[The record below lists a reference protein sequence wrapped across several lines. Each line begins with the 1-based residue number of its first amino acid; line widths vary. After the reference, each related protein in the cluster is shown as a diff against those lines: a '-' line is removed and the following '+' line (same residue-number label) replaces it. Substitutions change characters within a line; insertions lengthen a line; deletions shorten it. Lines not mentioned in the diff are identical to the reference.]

1 MSRQLKLKSIKIK
14 QLLEIDNDQD
24 KIMNLI
30 ILNDPVCLEKELSYP
45 EINRP
50 GLTLSGFFEHF
61 AYERLQVFGNG
72 EMAYIRKL
80 VREGQLKNLERFF
93 EYDLPACVVTGAQ
106 EIPDIIIDLA
116 NKSHVPL
123 LSTSLPTEQFVG
135 LITTLLS
142 DLFAPY
148 QIFHGNYVSIFSIG
162 VLIIGKSGIGKSE
175 TVLGLVERGHKFIC
189 DDMVKIKK
197 IKSPRGFELVGK
209 PYVDHG
215 PFIEIRGIGIIN
227 ISQYYGEGRV
237 IDNQKLQ
244 LVIKLQEWRS
254 DYQYDRLGL
263 DEQYMNIMGMKI
275 PVKEIP
281 VSGGRNV
288 PMLVEIA
295 AYREIMRKMGY
306 NSAEELDKKILN
318 FMKTDKDTV

>member
-1 MSRQLKLKSIKIK
+1 MSRQLKLKSIRIQ
-14 QLLEIDNDQD
+14 QLMEIDQEQER
-24 KIMNLI
+24 IMNLK
-30 ILNDPVCLEKELSYP
+30 ILNDPICLQKELSYA

-61 AYERLQVFGNG
+61 AFERLQVFGNG
-72 EMAYIRKL
+72 EMAYIRKII
-80 VREGQLKNLERFF
+80 REKNQQNLERFF
-93 EYDLPACVVTGAQ
+93 EYEIPACVVTGAQ
-106 EIPDIIIDLA
+106 EVPEDVITLADKKHIPI
-116 NKSHVPL
+116 

-148 QIFHGNYVSIFSIG
+148 QIFHGNFVSIFSIG

-175 TVLGLVERGHKFIC
+175 TVLGLIERNHKFIC

-227 ISQYYGEGRV
+227 IAQYYGEGRV

-263 DEQYMNIMGMKI
+263 DEQYMNIMGIKI

-318 FMKTDKDTV
+318 FMKSDKEVV